1 MCLRLLSYVQIH
13 CWIHVHFPIPN
24 FMSLCHWAFF
34 FLSPI
39 QTALHKNYCL
49 LARASITQALSSNL
63 LAFLLSWQAVT
74 NLTLL
79 NVWYHQDHT
88 WNKRQEGS
96 LGTPCIHRC
105 HIDDNWRSPPDSVCC
120 ETKPQAIWVCS
131 CSSLYCVYHIND
143 GGLFIQILAACEW
156 TYFWCWLTKL
166 LFLSISVSGLHSNS
180 IPSV

>member
-63 LAFLLSWQAVT
+63 LTFLLSWQAVT

-105 HIDDNWRSPPDSVCC
+105 HIDDNWRSPPASVCC

-131 CSSLYCVYHIND
+131 CSSLCCVYHIND